1 MTNNGMP
8 YLQIHMPRSRTWT
21 SQFSEETTDTGGA
34 VAKVAWQHASI
45 VWNWE
50 EVMASRR
57 PGSSPSDSFGRLGV
71 LSWRAP
77 STQGQSNPTWH
88 DIVLVAA
95 CISIARWGLVPRS
108 QKCIRSRLTLILRSL
123 EKAWA
128 LNGLL
133 CWARCFVY
141 FVAFPLPKDFR
152 ASATPRLDLMWA
164 HVLAFRE
171 GFRWWLAEAEVTGEI
186 PGRATLRQLHSHHAT
201 SSRSVFLWYSMR
213 VVYHGIDI
221 PRHGPRPE
229 GPRDAA
235 RDWQVPH
242 VPGQLGP
249 KSRFDTKHL

>member
-1 MTNNGMP
+1 MACDIYRYTCPEAGLGLRNSQKKQQT
-8 YLQIHMPRSRTWT
+8 LEVQLPRLRDSMHRLCEIGKKSWHH
-21 SQFSEETTDTGGA
+21 
-34 VAKVAWQHASI
+34 VAQDPPPLTPLGVLACC
-45 VWNWE
+45 
-50 EVMASRR
+50 
-57 PGSSPSDSFGRLGV
+57 LGV

-88 DIVLVAA
+88 DIVAA

-186 PGRATLRQLHSHHAT
+186 PGRATLRQLDSHHAT

-249 KSRFDTKHL
+249 KSRFDAKHL